1 MICVTR
7 IGQADESRQVAG
19 SCTRYRACE
28 RQLDGRCKKICYEYT
43 RTSMRRVFTDVQSK
57 SASTLFYSYPD
68 HHRKSSKAEI
78 RFVYRIFGIEE
89 IGENAISF
97 PHAFCPAFYATKE
110 TFSDLSSNR
119 IPMTR
124 HVNEKK
130 SRNFL
135 WPKSKFATEK
145 DETTSSANGTAV
157 HKSRYNEEFECP
169 LMACCL
175 F

>member
-1 MICVTR
+1 MPFRSRTR
-7 IGQADESRQVAG
+7 S
-19 SCTRYRACE
+19 
-28 RQLDGRCKKICYEYT
+28 
-43 RTSMRRVFTDVQSK
+43 VQ
-57 SASTLFYSYPD
+57 
-68 HHRKSSKAEI
+68 R
-78 RFVYRIFGIEE
+78 
-89 IGENAISF
+89 
-97 PHAFCPAFYATKE
+97 FYATKE

-130 SRNFL
+130 SRNYL

-157 HKSRYNEEFECP
+157 IHKSCYNEEFECP